1 MNDDDI
7 FLTLVVHGES
17 KVGKTWLGST
27 APKPAL
33 ILDAEAGGMRFV
45 PGRKVR
51 WNPLVDE
58 PPAADGTWDICVVSI
73 DDVQKIDVVYQWL
86 RSGQHPF
93 RSVVFDSLTEIQS
106 RLKKAIDSSGQL
118 DQQGWGR
125 ILTMLEDLVVKF
137 RDLTEAQ
144 EQVKA
149 FVVIAGTRMRDGKF
163 RPFLQG
169 QIANLL
175 AYKLDAEGYLFVS
188 QGEDGHTHRGLQIAN
203 SPTFEVGNRLGG
215 ALPDTI
221 WEPDITD
228 MLGTITT
235 AINGTN

>member
-1 MNDDDI
+1 MTDDL
-7 FLTLVVHGES
+7 FLTIVVHGES
-17 KVGKTWLGST
+17 KVGKTWLGSS
-27 APKPAL
+27 APKPVL

-45 PGRKVR
+45 PGRKIT
-51 WNPLVDE
+51 WDPMTQE
-58 PPAADGTWDICVVSI
+58 PPQPGEWDICTVTV
-73 DDVQKIDVVYQWL
+73 DDVSKLDVVYQWL

-93 RSVVFDSLTEIQS
+93 RAVVFDSLTEIQS
-106 RLKKAIDSSGQL
+106 RLKKSIDSSGLL

-144 EQVKA
+144 DQLQA

-175 AYKLDAEGYLFVS
+175 AYKLDAEGFLFV
-188 QGEDGHTHRGLQIAN
+188 QNGEDGHVHRGLVIAN
-203 SPTFEVGNRLGG
+203 SPMYEVGNRLGG
-215 ALPDTI
+215 ALPDVV
-221 WEPDITD
+221 WEPSIEG
-228 MLGTITT
+228 MLGTIAS
-235 AINGTN
+235 AING